1 MFTGSEKTLENLIIT
16 NLQPLIAG
24 GDPAAAQNLQKAA
37 AALSKAIVAWIKI
50 AGVNS
55 VVAQIAPGQSVV
67 TSGSPTTQSGAT
79 VSPGSIASSSLI

>member
-1 MFTGSEKTLENLIIT
+1 MFTGSEKSLESLIIA
-16 NLQPLIAG
+16 NMQPLIAD
-24 GDPAAAQNLQKAA
+24 GDPAAAQNLQKSAE
-37 AALSKAIVAWIKI
+37 ALSKAIVAWITT
-50 AGVNS
+50 AGLNS